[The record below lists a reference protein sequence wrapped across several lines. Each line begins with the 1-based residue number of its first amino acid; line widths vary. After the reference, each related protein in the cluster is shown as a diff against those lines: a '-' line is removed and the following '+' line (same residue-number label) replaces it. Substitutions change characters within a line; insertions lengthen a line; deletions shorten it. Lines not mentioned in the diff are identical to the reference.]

1 MVAET
6 PSTRAG
12 RDATASA
19 SAGDV
24 TSKSGVYPQVLGDAW
39 YALDPA
45 VRRAHA
51 DGRRLRGVG
60 HFRVEHGRGALT
72 RLLVRAAG
80 VPPPHEAAPVRIL
93 IERIGGRER
102 WRRSI
107 GGRPLVTE
115 QYQGS
120 NGTLV
125 ERFGPLKFSFQ
136 LIVDGGS
143 LIYRQVT
150 LALALGRLQIPVPAR
165 LQLHIDA
172 CEESL
177 LSSIDSH
184 TTVEVSTASGRLLFS
199 YRGAIRW
206 DTGT

>member
-1 MVAET
+1 MSET
-6 PSTRAG
+6 G
-12 RDATASA
+12 L
-19 SAGDV
+19 
-24 TSKSGVYPQVLGDAW
+24 YPRVLGDAW

-80 VPPPHEAAPVRIL
+80 VPPPHEAAPVRVL
-93 IERIGGRER
+93 IERFGERER

-115 QYQGS
+115 QWEAPS
-120 NGTLV
+120 RVLV
-125 ERFGPLKFSFQ
+125 ERLGVLEFSFR
-136 LIVDGGS
+136 LTVANGE
-143 LIYRQVT
+143 LTYRQVG
-150 LALALGRLQIPVPAR
+150 LALCFGRVRLAVPAR
-165 LQLHIDA
+165 LWLRIDA
-172 CEESL
+172 REAPISG
-177 LSSIDSH
+177 SVDSQ
-184 TTVEVSTASGRLLFS
+184 TTVEVSTAARRLLFS

-206 DTGT
+206 DTGA